1 MRNTKKHIMY
11 LFLRVMII
19 AVILLLLY
27 FVIRGIINQR
37 RNS

>member
-1 MRNTKKHIMY
+1 MY

>member
-1 MRNTKKHIMY
+1 MY

-27 FVIRGIINQR
+27 FIIKGIASQR
-37 RNS
+37 KNK

>member
-1 MRNTKKHIMY
+1 MY

-27 FVIRGIINQR
+27 FVVKGIISQKKK
-37 RNS
+37 